1 MAASSRETRLNQA
14 AGGDAP
20 APPPSIDEA
29 GVTEAPLPSSY
40 LPPFPLSHHLTMTLA
55 YTAVPPYPNLFRHI
69 PLRTTCMLV
78 PPYLCGRPGHG
89 EDDVQRYVEL
99 LRTVRVTVGGRV
111 GHDRVSDEGL
121 TGITGIR
128 QYAGAPG
135 AVQDLLDLSG
145 KGSGFSCVGLG
156 LRISRPD
163 SLHAY

>member
-1 MAASSRETRLNQA
+1 MAA
-14 AGGDAP
+14 
-20 APPPSIDEA
+20 
-29 GVTEAPLPSSY
+29 EAPLPSSY

-89 EDDVQRYVEL
+89 EDDVQRYIEL

-156 LRISRPD
+156 LRVSRPD
-163 SLHAY
+163 SLQHAY